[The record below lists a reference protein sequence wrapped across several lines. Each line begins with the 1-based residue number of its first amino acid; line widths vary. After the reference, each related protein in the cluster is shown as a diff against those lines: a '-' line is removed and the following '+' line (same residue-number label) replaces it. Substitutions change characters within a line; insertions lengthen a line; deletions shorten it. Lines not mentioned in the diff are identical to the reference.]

1 MDNCGHY
8 ANGTDI
14 NVIKSCSIIIY
25 NIIKNIE
32 SEKRGLSGIRKKW
45 EYIMFIFEAG
55 TLFIKYN
62 DSNPN
67 VVVIST
73 LNLRVSF

>member
-1 MDNCGHY
+1 
-8 ANGTDI
+8 
-14 NVIKSCSIIIY
+14 
-25 NIIKNIE
+25 
-32 SEKRGLSGIRKKW
+32 
-45 EYIMFIFEAG
+45 MFVFEAG